1 MSGPGFDW
9 LNIPPTHSGSRGP
22 APAVSFGYLN
32 PNRSAPSASDSQT
45 FHLANSLAE
54 HLVRT
59 HALYRPHSTSSSPA
73 PLMTADSDD
82 LSIPLSLTAQELTL
96 GESKTYMRWYSDILA
111 RTNAR
116 TVSMADVYQFL
127 NNFRISAAVK
137 EKINKIFHKIL
148 RSINIGEF
156 FALLRLVSHTL
167 SGKEPQRRL
176 IKMEAPV
183 PTPPSILSKKRQN
196 DDQDDE
202 YLSPAQNDAPQDKI
216 DLDSFTQFML
226 TGERPGD
233 RVLKKLKK
241 QKSVKFSDQ
250 VVTDIHD
257 MNAVASPIS
266 SPLPQ
271 PLDYSL
277 PMDQLLTRMAQGGA
291 NTIQPPSMNTQE
303 HRDLP
308 DAEEREILRDME
320 SQINHFQNLNSVDT
334 ASIGGVPS
342 NIHLHGRSGFLLPNP
357 TGTST
362 QTFSPSPTVE
372 EQQQRQFLQP
382 NMTGPAQMARLYAN
396 DSLLQNPSNEGDHND
411 YLGPDMT
418 PLRPNVTGPADMA
431 KLFSPPASQYPQEQ
445 APKISLQSFTDQM
458 TGNTLANTIENSR
471 MDTGS
476 PSRIHA
482 SSFSN
487 RPLPPPPVPNTR
499 RMRSVS
505 SPTPRIVSPSS
516 NLGNTVTQSAG
527 SDQHSPLRFAG
538 SPDPVAPPIPA
549 RSPLLNAPVRSGRL
563 QPPPPPPSRRRGS
576 SVVSNPDNSPSPAPP
591 LPPKVSNED
600 SLQKQPVF
608 YNSNLSN
615 DSTANILDDLKALQA
630 EVDKI
635 KTMTGGF

>member
-9 LNIPPTHSGSRGP
+9 LNVPSAHSGSRGP
-22 APAVSFGYLN
+22 APPVSFGYLN

-45 FHLANSLAE
+45 FLLANSLSE
-54 HLVRT
+54 HLGRP
-59 HALYRPHSTSSSPA
+59 HALYRSHSTSSSPVPQA
-73 PLMTADSDD
+73 GENDD

-96 GESKTYMRWYSDILA
+96 AESKTYMRWYSDILA

-127 NNFRISAAVK
+127 HNFRLTAAVK
-137 EKINKIFHKIL
+137 DKINRIFHKIL
-148 RSINIGEF
+148 MSINIGEF

-167 SGKEPQRRL
+167 SGREPQRRL
-176 IKMEAPV
+176 VKMEAPV

-196 DDQDDE
+196 DDPDDE
-202 YLSPAQNDAPQDKI
+202 YPSLAQNEAAQDKI

-226 TGERPGD
+226 TGERPGE
-233 RVLKKLKK
+233 RVQKKLKK

-257 MNAVASPIS
+257 INSVGSPML

-277 PMDQLLTRMAQGGA
+277 PMDQLLTRMAQGGPSSL
-291 NTIQPPSMNTQE
+291 QPPSINAQE

-342 NIHLHGRSGFLLPNP
+342 NIHLHGNSGFLLPNATGP
-357 TGTST
+357 TA

-372 EQQQRQFLQP
+372 DQQRRGFLQP
-382 NMTGPAQMARLYAN
+382 NMTGPAQMAHLYSN
-396 DSLLQNPSNEGDHND
+396 DSQLHSSNNEDD
-411 YLGPDMT
+411 SQDFLGTDMT

-431 KLFSPPASQYPQEQ
+431 KLFSPPASQYSQDQ

-458 TGNTLANTIENSR
+458 TGSTLANTIENSR
-471 MDTGS
+471 VGS
-476 PSRIHA
+476 EAPLRTHA
-482 SSFSN
+482 SSVSN
-487 RPLPPPPVPNTR
+487 RPLPPPPVPTTR
-499 RMRSVS
+499 RSRSVS
-505 SPTPRIVSPSS
+505 SPTPRIVSPLS
-516 NLGNTVTQSAG
+516 NPDNTVTQSAG
-527 SDQHSPLRFAG
+527 MDQYSAFRYAG
-538 SPDPVAPPIPA
+538 SPDPVGPPIPP
-549 RSPLLNAPVRSGRL
+549 RSPLLNAPARQGRL
-563 QPPPPPPSRRRGS
+563 PPPPPPPSRRRGS
-576 SVVSNPDNSPSPAPP
+576 SFISNPDNSPSPAPP
-591 LPPKVSNED
+591 LPPKISNED
-600 SLQKQPVF
+600 PMQQQPVF
-608 YNSNLSN
+608 YNSNPSN
-615 DSTANILDDLKALQA
+615 DSTANILDDLKALQE